1 MSIARILRKIIG
13 SRRADIEGIIK
24 RYYSKYKK
32 YISEFVVSTIDGFH
46 LSDRDPDE
54 KSLRFIS
61 LCLKKLGNVLDLSK
75 FNGRIILISTENNIV
90 CGYDYSIL
98 VGVRYN
104 NATDVENIKKV
115 MNLMLDEIGEVI
127 L

>member
-1 MSIARILRKIIG
+1 MSLSKILRKIIG
-13 SRRADIEGIIK
+13 SRRADIEGIINK
-24 RYYSKYKK
+24 HYSRYKK
-32 YISEFVVSTIDGFH
+32 YVSELVVCTIDGFH
-46 LSDRDPDE
+46 LSERNPDE

-61 LCLKKLGNVLDLSK
+61 LCLKKLGEILDINK
-75 FNGRIILISTENNIV
+75 FNGRIILISKEDNIV

-98 VGVRYN
+98 VGVRYKDT
-104 NATDVENIKKV
+104 ADIESIKKV